1 MRNINVFIFFHFSDA
16 ALWCKIKDYLRAH
29 AVPSKDEQKKYH
41 HDFALTTSFHG
52 VHNLVNNGNSGV
64 KSTILLLST
73 SIDAEENHLQEVID
87 FLQRNQNFS
96 IKEFTRNYGFYLNKS
111 TLLKCSYFGIPCYAE
126 DFEHTFTEYGNCY
139 TFNHNEGSLIKKA
152 STPGS
157 GLSVLFDIKQSEFT
171 DEPSLGYV
179 DAGITFVIHSA
190 NIRPK
195 FDGQGVYSPVGM
207 HGHVSIQHL
216 KTVIQ
221 EHPWGECNPYLNLE
235 YHEVY
240 STYGC
245 LQECKSRFIKSE
257 CGCVPFLLP
266 GIGKECDL
274 QQLYKCVSTSLYRIE
289 KFNICTVGTYNSTCP
304 VPCEETDYPATI
316 SYSTFPSEKA
326 AEYLSA
332 KLGKNTT
339 YMRNNLVYID
349 IKYQELNYK
358 ITTQQKALSA
368 SVLLSDIGGQLGLFC
383 GASMITIIEIME
395 YIITNL
401 YWICIFLILKA
412 PNVPLWTF
420 NQSRYRREI
429 QEC

>member
-1 MRNINVFIFFHFSDA
+1 MWNVVS
-16 ALWCKIKDYLRAH
+16 
-29 AVPSKDEQKKYH
+29 AV
-41 HDFALTTSFHG
+41 
-52 VHNLVNNGNSGV
+52 
-64 KSTILLLST
+64 LLST

-111 TLLKCSYFGIPCYAE
+111 TLLKCSYFGVPCYAE
-126 DFEHTFTEYGNCY
+126 DFEHIFTEYGNCY
-139 TFNHNEGSLIKKA
+139 TFNHDEGSLNKKA

-245 LQECKSRFIKSE
+245 LQECKSRFIKNE

-274 QQLYKCVSTSLYRIE
+274 QQLYNCVSTALYRIE

-326 AEYLSA
+326 AEYLST